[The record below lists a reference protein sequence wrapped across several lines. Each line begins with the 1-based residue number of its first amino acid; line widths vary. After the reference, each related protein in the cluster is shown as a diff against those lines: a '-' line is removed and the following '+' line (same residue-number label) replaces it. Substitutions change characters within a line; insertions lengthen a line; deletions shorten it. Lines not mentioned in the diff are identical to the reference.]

1 MLLPHRFK
9 KDGEIEKKLITYL
22 TEKESYYLVSNGEAR
37 SADRAKRFTPEEAME
52 IYNRFADAD
61 AAWMNVRHREP
72 MMYHFAV
79 RIDPRQS
86 KAYLMEYL
94 DIFNEEKSLHL
105 KHMVEILHWEE
116 GIRSLQVP
124 LRLTGTEDD
133 YISFERDRRGY
144 TILAKKS

>member
-22 TEKESYYLVSNGEAR
+22 TDKESYELVSDGVAR
-37 SADRAKRFTPEEAME
+37 SADQPKRFTLDEAIE
-52 IYNRFADAD
+52 IYNRFVEADM
-61 AAWMNVRHREP
+61 AWMGVRHREP

-79 RIDPRQS
+79 RIDPRES

-94 DIFNEEKSLHL
+94 DIFNEEKNFHL
-105 KHMVEILHWEE
+105 KHMLEILHWEE

-124 LRLTGTEDD
+124 LRLTETGDD
-133 YISFERDRRGY
+133 YFSVEYDRQGY
-144 TILAKKS
+144 TILAKKA

>member
-22 TEKESYYLVSNGEAR
+22 TEQESYCLVSNGVTR
-37 SADRAKRFTPEEAME
+37 SADQPRRFTHDEAVE
-52 IYNRFADAD
+52 IYNRFAEAD
-61 AAWMNVRHREP
+61 MAWMGVRHREP

-79 RIDPRQS
+79 RIDSRES

-94 DIFNEEKSLHL
+94 DIFNEEKNLHL
-105 KHMVEILHWEE
+105 NHMVEILSWEE
-116 GIRSLQVP
+116 GIRSLHIP

-133 YISFERDRRGY
+133 CFSVEHDRQGH
-144 TILAKKS
+144 TILTKKG